1 MPFNPTPPQSEAE
14 LLQRSAQLAGKT
26 LAQLADMIG
35 IDIPQTQ
42 TRAKGWI
49 GEAVEIYLGASAAS
63 KPEPDFQSIGVE
75 LKTLPLNRHGRPK
88 ESTYVCTVPL
98 TELSGLT
105 WETSIVKR
113 KLARVLWVPVE
124 ADPSI
129 SFQQRRFGSVF
140 IWSPDAAQEADLRND
155 WEEII
160 ELISLGELDRIT
172 SSLGKVMQ
180 VRPKGMNASALTR
193 TATATGEAGMTLP
206 RGFYLRSSFT
216 RSILEKSTKS

>member
-1 MPFNPTPPQSEAE
+1 M
-14 LLQRSAQLAGKT
+14 T
-26 LAQLADMIG
+26 LAQLANTIG
-35 IDIPQTQ
+35 MSIPQQQ

-75 LKTLPLNRHGRPK
+75 LKTLPLNRNGRPK

-98 TELSGLT
+98 TDLAGLT
-105 WETSIVKR
+105 WENSIVKK
-113 KLARVLWVPVE
+113 KLHRVLWVPVE
-124 ADPSI
+124 ADPAV
-129 SFQQRRFGSVF
+129 SFPQRRFGSAF
-140 IWSPDAAQEADLRND
+140 LWSPGTAQEADLRND

-180 VRPKGMNASALTR
+180 VRPKGMNARSLTR
-193 TATATGEAGMTLP
+193 TATATGEAGLTLP

-216 RSILEKSTKS
+216 RSILDGVKR